1 MSINEENRYINLCL
15 LNIYDKISNQAT
27 LYIGVELFRQLL
39 KDYISENQ
47 RMNYILSEIYDYSRK
62 LKGEDKKEPLTL
74 LPIILQ
80 NKQGTVYLS
89 KILNIIAGNIT
100 TQSEHI
106 FEFFG
111 KIFEEIVLEVE
122 KNNNKTKENTNV
134 LKNFCFYYLNQ
145 STQNSTLFFDLNK
158 CYQICGFVFLSKLI
172 LNSRIIQ
179 NDINSISEIMQLIL
193 SYFCLLSKRI
203 FYAKNEMLKCL
214 LIVILKIQK
223 EFYVFAKETLN
234 QIFLLLKQNLNKLAW
249 ESKKILLEIMYNI
262 IIFCPKSAELYY
274 DEIVSFAK
282 QCKVDKIKE
291 VRMIS
296 LSVLKV
302 INDLKGINVL
312 YSSQGSDEKNK
323 FGLSIKKKNINK
335 SQSFRSKTNYNDK
348 FVFVEKKI
356 ELEPIENSKISSEQK
371 LNTINNNSM
380 DSNKIF
386 EQKIKEL
393 KLHMNQIESMQSN
406 LFNTVNKVENNLK
419 LTIGDFNKRLNKID
433 DIIQKYKDNI
443 NETSQSSIME
453 NRTNDLLS
461 DKIESGDINELD
473 ERCLEN
479 DEKMLNF
486 FEKVSNK
493 NINNISN
500 QLIDDSLSRLISLYN
515 INKFSQKE
523 RYKNVLGKI
532 IRNYNEKPI
541 NENTLIICK
550 SILSY

>member
-27 LYIGVELFRQLL
+27 LNIGVELFRQLL

-80 NKQGTVYLS
+80 NKKGTVYLS

-106 FEFFG
+106 FDFFG

-249 ESKKILLEIMYNI
+249 ESKKILLESIYNI